1 VSALLAI
8 RHVSSVVP
16 ARAWVFA
23 GVATAGVV
31 ALAASGFR
39 HAAVPGEVMVAV
51 APAIGAPGGP
61 ASSRDGL
68 HGRVV
73 EMENRLRQ
81 NPGDVAASISLA
93 DALLRQARAGNDS
106 RPAGRAAV
114 VLENAL
120 KEAPGSYDALRLLGA
135 VDLSL
140 HRFRDAFDVGRR
152 ARDMRPGDAWNY
164 GVMGDAL
171 LELGDYDQAFENFDR
186 MMQLRPGPGAYA
198 RVAYA
203 RELTGELAGAASAME
218 MAYTASS
225 SRDPEAQAWYSTQL
239 GELELK
245 RGRTAEASRQFRRA
259 LFTFPEYPLA
269 VVGAGKVKL
278 AEGDAA
284 GALALY
290 LDQFGRTPTLDLAWR
305 IGDLHAAAGRA
316 DQAEHYY
323 QLAEDV
329 AGPPAA
335 QTEAALA
342 LFLADHDRKL
352 DLAIDI
358 AQRVAATRHDIATE
372 HALAWAYYKA
382 GRRSEAASTMTR
394 ALRTGW
400 RDPDLLAH
408 AAVVDAASKSA
419 LRR

>member
-1 VSALLAI
+1 MTLAHLNI
-8 RHVSSVVP
+8 AASVAVDPVIPYARHVKTPYV
-16 ARAWVFA
+16 
-23 GVATAGVV
+23 
-31 ALAASGFR
+31 
-39 HAAVPGEVMVAV
+39 
-51 APAIGAPGGP
+51 
-61 ASSRDGL
+61 
-68 HGRVV
+68 
-73 EMENRLRQ
+73 
-81 NPGDVAASISLA
+81 
-93 DALLRQARAGNDS
+93 
-106 RPAGRAAV
+106 
-114 VLENAL
+114 
-120 KEAPGSYDALRLLGA
+120 GSA
-135 VDLSL
+135 
-140 HRFRDAFDVGRR
+140 
-152 ARDMRPGDAWNY
+152 
-164 GVMGDAL
+164 
-171 LELGDYDQAFENFDR
+171 
-186 MMQLRPGPGAYA
+186 
-198 RVAYA
+198 
-203 RELTGELAGAASAME
+203 
-218 MAYTASS
+218 
-225 SRDPEAQAWYSTQL
+225 
-239 GELELK
+239 
-245 RGRTAEASRQFRRA
+245 
-259 LFTFPEYPLA
+259 
-269 VVGAGKVKL
+269 
-278 AEGDAA
+278 
-284 GALALY
+284 
-290 LDQFGRTPTLDLAWR
+290 R